1 MEPDILGPAFGLIGC
16 VLLGASHLAASRDP
30 YRNFVTQLI
39 FNWYDAHSRFEGEG
53 LRGMLAI
60 SGVVYLLI
68 AALCGTALV
77 VQLAR

>member
-1 MEPDILGPAFGLIGC
+1 MEPDILGAAFGLIVG
-16 VLLGASHLAASRDP
+16 VLLGASHLAASHDP

-53 LRGMLAI
+53 LRGMLLI
-60 SGVVYLLI
+60 LGVVYFLI
-68 AALCGTALV
+68 AALGGTFLV